1 MNEAAKN
8 YFNTTVP
15 DGSITNPKLANGA
28 VTTNKL
34 GISAVKSSNI
44 ADNAVLESNIMFGAV
59 TSSKILD
66 QTIQTEDLDLAIITQ
81 NRLAFGAV
89 TSVKIA
95 DGTIKMEDL
104 DSSLKSM
111 LSSSSFSLLK
121 SSSTVGTDSVTSALI
136 VDGTIKKEDLADG
149 SVTNSKIVSVDAS
162 KITGTVPAGLTT
174 VKGVLAKSTLDF
186 KPDHSYFTKVMT
198 TNTTFTAINL
208 KQGNRYVLKLSGAF
222 LPTFP
227 SYFLLNSRSTYNP
240 KLQNYFQFEV
250 IDDSVGTPLVIVR
263 LNQKPM

>member
-111 LSSSSFSLLK
+111 LSSSSLLK

-198 TNTTFTAINL
+198 ANTTFTAINL

>member
-1 MNEAAKN
+1 
-8 YFNTTVP
+8 
-15 DGSITNPKLANGA
+15 
-28 VTTNKL
+28 
-34 GISAVKSSNI
+34 
-44 ADNAVLESNIMFGAV
+44 
-59 TSSKILD
+59 LD

-111 LSSSSFSLLK
+111 LSPSSLLK

-136 VDGTIKKEDLADG
+136 VDGTIKKEDLADD

-162 KITGTVPAGLTT
+162 KITGAVPAALTT

-186 KPDHSYFTKVMT
+186 KPDHSYLTKVMT
-198 TNTTFTAINL
+198 ANTTFTATNL
-208 KQGNRYVLKLSGAF
+208 KQGSRYVLKLSGAF
-222 LPTFP
+222 VPTFP
-227 SYFLLNSRSTYNP
+227 PYFVLNSRSTYNP

-250 IDDSVGTPLVIVR
+250 IDDSMGTPLVLVR
-263 LNQKPM
+263 LNQQPI